1 MPLALLSRFCTY
13 VRACF
18 LNAYRAETKG
28 RVGLKDAPTFAAVC
42 LHNRALL
49 AFQEAMLACASART
63 FSPFANLYIAY
74 VVSAMTSLDSGIRRD
89 SISLLA
95 LLLSRFPGAVAEH
108 TERLAPNYP
117 ALLTLE
123 PGAKSQAGREAA
135 LRSLV
140 NLFGAVSLRY
150 GSGDGSG
157 YLSSMDEDS
166 CASRS
171 SSSCVR
177 LSWKRGSRRNS
188 ALMLCPSASA
198 LATPWSNT
206 CGGGGQATPGVN
218 TPSKALFATLPR
230 MLERLREVW
239 MEAFAA
245 VPPDIGVMQ
254 SVVDVLLAAI
264 AASPAIGGVCC
275 VRVPDGVGGG
285 GHAPLSTPWLSGR
298 SHDGAVGGMKDIGD
312 TEDGVITDS
321 SAWFARFVP
330 LVLEAFPVRPQEG
343 ELLLGDAED
352 ERARAIERLNMGL
365 CELVV
370 AACVGPAATS
380 AMGGALAANGVGE
393 GGDASDWLSPVL
405 AHVHEVLRDGVGRAG
420 PVGPQIPSVL
430 RVLSAA
436 TRNEAG
442 GAKGSASWTARR

>member
-1 MPLALLSRFCTY
+1 MFLECITCRKELLRKKE
-13 VRACF
+13 
-18 LNAYRAETKG
+18 L
-28 RVGLKDAPTFAAVC
+28 GLKDDPTFAVTL

-63 FSPFANLYIAY
+63 FSPFANIYIAY

-117 ALLTLE
+117 ALLTVE

-166 CASRS
+166 CESRS
-171 SSSCVR
+171 SSNCAR
-177 LSWKRGSRRNS
+177 LSWKCGSRRNS
-188 ALMLCPSASA
+188 ALMLCPSDSA

-264 AASPAIGGVCC
+264 AASPSITGVCC
-275 VRVPDGVGGG
+275 VRVPDGVHGG

-298 SHDGAVGGMKDIGD
+298 RSHDGAINGMK
-312 TEDGVITDS
+312 DGVITDS

-343 ELLLGDAED
+343 ELLLRGAED
-352 ERARAIERLNMGL
+352 ERARSIERLNMGL

-370 AACVGPAATS
+370 AACVGPAATA

-436 TRNEAG
+436 TRNEAA